1 MNKESMNIETPKN
14 PTPRRGRPPKVE
26 SKIFQEVWESSASLQ
41 DVAEALG
48 MSKTSASV
56 KASNLRKQGH
66 ELRQF
71 RRGRGAKKKS

>member
-1 MNKESMNIETPKN
+1 MNNETMNNE
-14 PTPRRGRPPKVE
+14 TPRRGRPPKVE

-48 MSKTSASV
+48 MTKTSASV

-71 RRGRGAKKKS
+71 RRGRVAKKKS